1 MKDFAQ
7 KKCSSLS
14 GAARNQLKEAWAQLL
29 EENGQWDAFVTV
41 GFNMYL
47 DVPRAVS
54 CLNHVLLR
62 LNRSLYSKRF
72 QQQHKS
78 LTGIA
83 ILEFKRGSKCS
94 LNGPHFHLLLRGDEP
109 LDCSKLAELLDRHS
123 ARLRYPTGN
132 RFRPFG
138 RRISG
143 PGFVDVRPIDHV
155 HGLADYLTKEL
166 RYQSRS
172 SCGRGIGFVSRTG
185 VEGLDH
191 DYRH

>member
-1 MKDFAQ
+1 MA
-7 KKCSSLS
+7 S
-14 GAARNQLKEAWAQLL
+14 ARRIPSPLRDAWIQLL
-29 EENGQWDAFVTV
+29 SDYEQIEAFMTI
-41 GFNMYL
+41 GFSMYL
-47 DVPRAVS
+47 DVPRAIQ
-54 CLNHVLLR
+54 CLNHLLLR

-72 QQQHKS
+72 QQRHKW

-83 ILEFKRGSKCS
+83 ILEFKRASKCS
-94 LNGPHFHLLLRGDEP
+94 PNGPHFHLLLRGHGP
-109 LDCSKLAELLDRHS
+109 LDLRKLAELLNRHS

-138 RRISG
+138 RLVSG
-143 PGFVDVRPIDHV
+143 PEYVDVRPIDHV
-155 HGLADYLTKEL
+155 RGLADYLTKEL

-191 DYRH
+191 DYRQ